1 MFNLGGIMT
10 VKKLELL
17 QRIERLSSIVHGEDF
32 PKLFSEDTTKE
43 LCYKLDQLSE
53 EYIKRYCQLIA

>member
-1 MFNLGGIMT
+1 MT